1 MAGSV
6 IEYISNYTPTSIA
19 KGVLVVS
26 TLNIKDSLILAIL
39 VGGYLVAFHYGFD
52 LHSLDCLNTQP
63 SNICLSSHV
72 WSWGSQI

>member
-19 KGVLVVS
+19 RGVLVVS
-26 TLNIKDSLILAIL
+26 TLNIKVSLILAIL

-52 LHSLDCLNTQP
+52 LHSLD
-63 SNICLSSHV
+63 
-72 WSWGSQI
+72 